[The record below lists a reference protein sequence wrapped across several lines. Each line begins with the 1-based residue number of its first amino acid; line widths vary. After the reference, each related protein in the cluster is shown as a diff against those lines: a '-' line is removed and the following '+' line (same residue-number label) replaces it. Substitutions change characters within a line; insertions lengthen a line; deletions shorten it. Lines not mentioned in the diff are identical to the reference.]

1 MVGIGI
7 LCGTFGYMI
16 GGIINDSMIVIAP
29 LYWVLIGI
37 GLAINSMIKRDNA
50 FAVLDTIEASEIK
63 EAKTER
69 NDVAEP
75 AGEIANESGDD
86 AEAEEEKQEIENP
99 VELEAKVDDD
109 IIVS

>member
-50 FAVLDTIEASEIK
+50 FAVLETIEAAETK
-63 EAKTER
+63 EVKGKKKDA
-69 NDVAEP
+69 AE
-75 AGEIANESGDD
+75 N
-86 AEAEEEKQEIENP
+86 IE
-99 VELEAKVDDD
+99 
-109 IIVS
+109 